1 MKRMLLN
8 CILKSAVVLLNA
20 TLLVTHAQAV
30 EEVPEPIQ
38 LQGLS
43 IVGDKELPKV
53 LYIVPW
59 KAHKATK
66 ITAPKY
72 KSSLEEDFTFIH
84 KPNKIN

>member
-1 MKRMLLN
+1 MRRTLLN
-8 CILKSAVVLLNA
+8 STLAGLVILLSSSLFI
-20 TLLVTHAQAV
+20 AQAQAA
-30 EEVPEPIQ
+30 EEEPIQ

-66 ITAPKY
+66 ITAPEY
-72 KSSLEEDFTFIH
+72 KSSLEDDFIFIN
-84 KPNKIN
+84 KPNSIH